1 MTAKKKNQGEN
12 SAEPNLTRVAGIIE
26 IKPGQRKVVLVNGS
40 EVLLLNLDGNF
51 LAINNR
57 CPHADFPLARAPI
70 SGDMIVCLNH
80 GWMFNIKTGE
90 CITNRSCPLKRYKLI
105 VEGKDIKVQS

>member
-1 MTAKKKNQGEN
+1 MPRKTKSREEN
-12 SAEPNLTRVAGIIE
+12 SSGTNLKRVAGVQE

-51 LAINNR
+51 LALGNR

-80 GWMFNIKTGE
+80 GWMFNVKTGE
-90 CITNRSCPLKRYKLI
+90 GITKHSCSLTKYKVI
-105 VEGKDIKVQS
+105 VEGKDVKIQS